1 MPSTPANFEMHST
14 LNFLLLLLLPPAKTP
29 SFDKDRDYIGFATLP
44 EQVHRKSVKRGFEFT
59 LMVVGES
66 GLGKSTLINSLFLG
80 DLYKN
85 RQMPNV
91 EERIEKTTRVEKKTM
106 DIEERGVR
114 LRLTVVDTPGFG
126 EAINC
131 EDSWRVCTQ
140 YIDEQF
146 RQYFT
151 DESGLNRRNIQDNR
165 VHCCLYFVPP
175 WGHR

>member
-1 MPSTPANFEMHST
+1 
-14 LNFLLLLLLPPAKTP
+14 
-29 SFDKDRDYIGFATLP
+29 
-44 EQVHRKSVKRGFEFT
+44 
-59 LMVVGES
+59 MVVGES

-85 RQMPNV
+85 RVIPNV
-91 EERIEKTTRVEKKTM
+91 EERLEKTTRVEKKTM

-126 EAINC
+126 DGINC
-131 EDSWRVCTQ
+131 EDSWRVCTA
-140 YIDEQF
+140 YIDEQVSKLLDQQVQVCIVQIIYLFFFSILSQF

>member
-1 MPSTPANFEMHST
+1 M
-14 LNFLLLLLLPPAKTP
+14 
-29 SFDKDRDYIGFATLP
+29 
-44 EQVHRKSVKRGFEFT
+44 KRGFEFT

-85 RQMPNV
+85 RYVPSAM
-91 EERIEKTTRVEKKTM
+91 ERIEKTTHVEKKTM

-114 LRLTVVDTPGFG
+114 LRLTIVDTPGFG
-126 EAINC
+126 DAINC
-131 EDSWRVCTQ
+131 EDSWRTCTS
-140 YIDEQF
+140 YIDEQVSEPLIFFYLYTESYTRRIWFPQF

-151 DESGLNRRNIQDNR
+151 DESGLNRKNIQDNR

-175 WGHR
+175 YGHR